1 MIMLLKVLEIILFV
15 CFSVNILYL
24 FVFSLASLRRRRKE
38 RGRGSVPFR
47 QIAVLIPAY
56 KEDRVIMECVE
67 SCLQQDYPRDLY
79 DIVVISD
86 QMNPETNG
94 RLAALPVTL
103 EIVRFENSTKAK
115 ALNLAMSRL
124 TGYDLALILDAD
136 NTIGPGYLRQ
146 INAVPFTGDIVGYQT
161 HRTAKNKN
169 TSLAYLD
176 AVSEEINNSI
186 FRQGH
191 VNVGLSAAL
200 IGSGM
205 VFDFELIKKVLSD
218 IHAIG
223 GFDRA
228 LELTLFKAGKRI
240 DYLPDAFVL
249 DEKVQNRR
257 DFARQ
262 RRRWL
267 SAQIHYLQEFI
278 GDVPDAL
285 LSRNWNFCDK
295 LFQQMSIPR
304 LLLLGETFTIAL
316 VITCISWPVSL
327 KWWGLFCLLV
337 VSLLLA
343 VPKRLYTRQL
353 LVAVMELPETFFS
366 MFLNLFRLKGANKRF
381 IHTEHGVR
389 LKKKEY

>member
-1 MIMLLKVLEIILFV
+1 MLLIRLLEIILFV

-24 FVFSLASLRRRRKE
+24 LVFSIASVFGKREKREKEAVSFRR
-38 RGRGSVPFR
+38 VA
-47 QIAVLIPAY
+47 IMVPAY

-67 SCLQQDYPRDLY
+67 SCLRQNYPHDRY
-79 DIVVISD
+79 DVVVISD
-86 QMNPETNG
+86 RMEAVTNG
-94 RLAALPVTL
+94 RLSALPLIL
-103 EIVRFENSTKAK
+103 EVVRFENSTKAK
-115 ALNLAMSRL
+115 ALNLAMSHL
-124 TGYDLALILDAD
+124 SGYDLALILDAD
-136 NTIGPGYLRQ
+136 NTIGPDYLNQ
-146 INAVPFTGDIVGYQT
+146 VNAAPFNGNIVGYQT

-191 VNVGLSAAL
+191 VNMGLSAAL

-205 VFDFELIKKVLSD
+205 VFDFELIKKMLSD

-240 DYLPDAFVL
+240 DYLPDTYVL
-249 DEKVQNRR
+249 DEKVQNCR

-267 SAQIHYLQEFI
+267 SAQIHYLREFV
-278 GDVPDAL
+278 GDVPVAL
-285 LSRNWNFCDK
+285 LNKNWDFCDK

-304 LLLLGETFTIAL
+304 LLLLGGAFIIAL
-316 VITCISWPVSL
+316 VISFISWQVSL
-327 KWWGLFCLLV
+327 KWWGLFCILI

-343 VPKRLYTRQL
+343 VPKSLYTRRL
-353 LVAVMELPETFFS
+353 FVAVIELPETFFS
-366 MFLNLFRLKGANKRF
+366 MFLNLFRLKGANEKF
-381 IHTEHGVR
+381 IHTEHGV
-389 LKKKEY
+389 E

>member
-1 MIMLLKVLEIILFV
+1 MLLIRLLEIILFV

-24 FVFSLASLRRRRKE
+24 LVFSIASVFGKREKREKEAVSFRR
-38 RGRGSVPFR
+38 VA
-47 QIAVLIPAY
+47 ILVPAY

-67 SCLQQDYPRDLY
+67 SCLRQNYPHDRY
-79 DIVVISD
+79 DVVVISD
-86 QMNPETNG
+86 RMEAVTNG
-94 RLAALPVTL
+94 RLSALPLIL
-103 EIVRFENSTKAK
+103 EVVRFENSTKAK
-115 ALNLAMSRL
+115 ALNLAMSHL
-124 TGYDLALILDAD
+124 SGYDLALILDAD
-136 NTIGPGYLRQ
+136 NTIGPDYLNQ
-146 INAVPFTGDIVGYQT
+146 VNAAPFNGNIVGYQT

-191 VNVGLSAAL
+191 VNMGLSAAL

-205 VFDFELIKKVLSD
+205 VFDFELIKKMLSD

-240 DYLPDAFVL
+240 DYLPDTYVL
-249 DEKVQNRR
+249 DEKVQNCR

-267 SAQIHYLQEFI
+267 SAQI
-278 GDVPDAL
+278 
-285 LSRNWNFCDK
+285 
-295 LFQQMSIPR
+295 QQMSIPR
-304 LLLLGETFTIAL
+304 LLLLGGAFIIAL
-316 VITCISWPVSL
+316 VISFISWQVSL
-327 KWWGLFCLLV
+327 KWWGLFCILI

-343 VPKRLYTRQL
+343 VPKSLYTRRL
-353 LVAVMELPETFFS
+353 FVAVIELPETFFS
-366 MFLNLFRLKGANKRF
+366 MFLNLFRLKGANEKF
-381 IHTEHGVR
+381 IHTEHGV
-389 LKKKEY
+389 E

>member
-1 MIMLLKVLEIILFV
+1 MIVLKVLEAILFL
-15 CFSVNILYL
+15 CFSINILYL
-24 FVFSLASLRRRRKE
+24 LVFSIASVRKRRKE
-38 RGRGSVPFR
+38 GGKEPVSFR
-47 QIAVLIPAY
+47 RIAILIPAY

-67 SCLQQDYPRDLY
+67 SCLLQDYPRDRY
-79 DIVVISD
+79 DVVVISD
-86 QMNPETNG
+86 QMSAETNEG
-94 RLAALPVTL
+94 LSALPVIL
-103 EIVRFENSTKAK
+103 EIVRFANSTKTK
-115 ALNLAMSRL
+115 ALNLAMSHL
-124 TGYDLALILDAD
+124 ADYDIALILDAD
-136 NTIGPGYLRQ
+136 NTIDPDYLNQ
-146 INAVPFTGDIVGYQT
+146 INAASFVGNIVGYQT

-191 VNVGLSAAL
+191 VNMGLSAAL

-205 VFDFELIKKVLSD
+205 AFDYKLIKKELSD

-240 DYLPDAFVL
+240 DYLPDAYVL
-249 DEKVQNRR
+249 DEKIQNRR

-267 SAQIHYLQEFI
+267 SAQLHYLKEFI
-278 GDVPDAL
+278 GDMPQAIL
-285 LSRNWNFCDK
+285 NKNWDFCDK
-295 LFQQMSIPR
+295 MFQQMSIPR
-304 LLLLGETFTIAL
+304 LLLLGETFIIAL
-316 VITCISWPVSL
+316 VITCISWAVSL
-327 KWWGLFCLLV
+327 KWWILFCLLI

-353 LVAVMELPETFFS
+353 FIAIAKLPETFFT
-366 MFLNLFRLKGANKRF
+366 MFLNLFRLKGANKKF
-381 IHTEHGVR
+381 IHTEHGV
-389 LKKKEY
+389 K

>member
-1 MIMLLKVLEIILFV
+1 MLLIRILEIILFV
-15 CFSVNILYL
+15 CFSVNILYVI
-24 FVFSLASLRRRRKE
+24 VFSFASVFGKREKRGKREKEAVSFRR
-38 RGRGSVPFR
+38 
-47 QIAVLIPAY
+47 IAILVPAY

-67 SCLQQDYPRDLY
+67 SCLRQDYPRDRY
-79 DIVVISD
+79 EVVVISD
-86 QMNPETNG
+86 RMEPETNE
-94 RLAALPVTL
+94 RLSALPLTL
-103 EIVRFENSTKAK
+103 EVVRFENSTKAK
-115 ALNLAMSRL
+115 ALNLAMSHL
-124 TGYDLALILDAD
+124 SGYDLALILDAD
-136 NTIGPGYLRQ
+136 NVIGPDYLNQ
-146 INAVPFTGDIVGYQT
+146 INAVPFTGNVVGYQT

-191 VNVGLSAAL
+191 VNLGLSAAL

-240 DYLPDAFVL
+240 DYLPDTYVL
-249 DEKVQNRR
+249 DEKVQNCR
-257 DFARQ
+257 DFVSQ

-267 SAQIHYLQEFI
+267 SAQIHYLGEFI
-278 GDVPDAL
+278 GDVPAAL
-285 LSRNWNFCDK
+285 LSRNWDFCDK

-304 LLLLGETFTIAL
+304 LLLLGETFIIAL
-316 VITCISWPVSL
+316 VITCISRPVSL
-327 KWWGLFCLLV
+327 KWWGLFCLLI

-343 VPKRLYTRQL
+343 IPKSLYTRQL
-353 LVAVMELPETFFS
+353 FVAIMELPETFLN
-366 MFLNLFRLKGANKRF
+366 MFLNLFRLKGANKKF
-381 IHTEHGVR
+381 IHTEHGR
-389 LKKKEY
+389 TA